1 MSIYGSWVSA
11 TILAGASSSSAVD
24 VGRDYDYLSVE
35 LPGMTACK
43 LYLKVAE
50 TLAGTYYDLGKDT
63 TTDLENFG
71 RADVWRLGGW
81 RWIKVVSTVA
91 QEGEVLIRVRGM
103 RY

>member
-1 MSIYGSWVSA
+1 MSVYGTWTA
-11 TILAGASSSSAVD
+11 TTIGAGASSSAAVD

-35 LPGMTACK
+35 IPEMDSCK

-50 TLAGTYYDLGKDT
+50 VLGGTYYDLGKET
-63 TTDLENFG
+63 TTDEETFN

-81 RWIKVVSTVA
+81 RYIKVVATASQV
-91 QEGEVLIRVRGM
+91 EERLIRVRGM

>member
-1 MSIYGSWVSA
+1 MSIYGSWVAA
-11 TILAGASSSSAVD
+11 TIAADAFSSAAVD

-35 LPGMTACK
+35 LPGMTTCK
-43 LYLKVAE
+43 LYLQVAE
-50 TLAGTYYDLGKDT
+50 LLAGTYYDLGKET

-81 RWIKVVSTVA
+81 RYIKVVSTVA
-91 QEGEVLIRVRGM
+91 QSEEVLIRVRGM